1 MFAEFG
7 MCDLYFMKNT
17 GEFPYIHIV
26 LYRLHRLLKQDAITE
41 GYKWYGPLK
50 CIIAGI
56 EKEIFTDTDT

>member
-41 GYKWYGPLK
+41 GYK
-50 CIIAGI
+50 
-56 EKEIFTDTDT
+56 